1 MNLKPFYILAL
12 LFTTF
17 FAIISCDDNTDTLGS
32 DMMPSTDIVVKES
45 RTYDVFT
52 QSYSAGDSVLARSSK
67 SYLGQFTDPETGTII
82 KSDFIAQFHCID
94 DFAFPDSIID
104 DSILSTDLRLFVTK
118 YVGDSLATFKIS
130 VFPLTKIM
138 NPDADYYTNIDPT
151 QYCDTSEKPI
161 AEKWF
166 TLSDRTISDS
176 ERSSSSYKNKI
187 IIPLPNTIGKQI
199 RAAWDSNPEYF
210 KDSEAWI
217 NSGLPGCKGFY
228 FKLESG
234 DGALA
239 YINIVQF
246 NINYRY
252 HLPDE
257 KKDTTGTS
265 QFAATEE
272 VIQATHFANY
282 NLEKLLEDT
291 SSTYLKSPAGIFTM
305 ATLPI
310 DQILSTDTI
319 NQAKLVLTRYN
330 DIVNSGFRLDIPKYL
345 LLVRLDDYNKGFFEN
360 YHLADANT
368 SYLSMFNSTNNT
380 YTFNNIAH
388 LISTMQKELRDG
400 SATANYN
407 KVLLIP
413 VEPTFESS
421 TVSTKN
427 LVKLCHD
434 FSMTSARLVGGN
446 TPVKLEI
453 IYSKFAQ

>member
-1 MNLKPFYILAL
+1 MNLKPFYITAL

-17 FAIISCDDNTDTLGS
+17 LIFIACDDNTDTLGS
-32 DMMPSTDIVVKES
+32 DLMPSSDIVVKES
-45 RTYDVFT
+45 RTYDVYT
-52 QSYSAGDSVLARSSK
+52 QSYSAGDSVLARSSR

-82 KSDFIAQFHCID
+82 KSDFLAQFHCID
-94 DFAFPDSIID
+94 DFSFPDSIVG
-104 DSILSTDLRLFVTK
+104 DSILSTDLKLYVTK

-130 VFPLTKIM
+130 VYPLTKIM
-138 NPDADYYTNIDPT
+138 NPDADYYTNINPAL
-151 QYCDTSEKPI
+151 YCDTSVAPI

-176 ERSSSSYKNKI
+176 ERNKSTYKNRI
-187 IIPLPNTIGKQI
+187 VIPLPNSVGKQI

-210 KDSEAWI
+210 DDSEAWI
-217 NSGLPGCKGFY
+217 NSGLPGSKGFY

-252 HLPDE
+252 HLWDE
-257 KKDTTGTS
+257 DKDTTGS
-265 QFAATEE
+265 CQFAATEE

-282 NLEKLLEDT
+282 NLEKLLKDNT
-291 SSTYLKSPAGIFTM
+291 STYLKSPAGIFTM

-310 DQILSTDTI
+310 DQILTTDTI

-330 DIVNSGFRLDIPKYL
+330 DIINSGFRLDIPKYL

-360 YHLADANT
+360 YHLADAKS
-368 SYLSMFNSTNNT
+368 SYLCMFNSANNT
-380 YTFNNIAH
+380 YTFNNISH
-388 LISTMQKELRDG
+388 LIGTMKRELHNG
-400 SATANYN
+400 TATANYN

-413 VEPTFESS
+413 VEPTFDSS
-421 TVSTKN
+421 TASTQN

-434 FSMTSARLVGGN
+434 FSMTSARLVGGTN
-446 TPVKLEI
+446 PVKLEI
-453 IYSKFAQ
+453 IYSKFAK

>member
-130 VFPLTKIM
+130 VYPLTKIM

-176 ERSSSSYKNKI
+176 ERSSSS
-187 IIPLPNTIGKQI
+187 
-199 RAAWDSNPEYF
+199 
-210 KDSEAWI
+210 
-217 NSGLPGCKGFY
+217 
-228 FKLESG
+228 
-234 DGALA
+234 
-239 YINIVQF
+239 
-246 NINYRY
+246 
-252 HLPDE
+252 
-257 KKDTTGTS
+257 
-265 QFAATEE
+265 
-272 VIQATHFANY
+272 
-282 NLEKLLEDT
+282 
-291 SSTYLKSPAGIFTM
+291 
-305 ATLPI
+305 
-310 DQILSTDTI
+310 
-319 NQAKLVLTRYN
+319 
-330 DIVNSGFRLDIPKYL
+330 
-345 LLVRLDDYNKGFFEN
+345 
-360 YHLADANT
+360 
-368 SYLSMFNSTNNT
+368 
-380 YTFNNIAH
+380 
-388 LISTMQKELRDG
+388 
-400 SATANYN
+400 
-407 KVLLIP
+407 
-413 VEPTFESS
+413 
-421 TVSTKN
+421 
-427 LVKLCHD
+427 
-434 FSMTSARLVGGN
+434 
-446 TPVKLEI
+446 
-453 IYSKFAQ
+453 